1 MCEHH
6 QGGGWGANVR
16 AGPGVGCGE
25 RREPLSP
32 RPLRRAAPSA
42 SLDPGTGHNQGG
54 REGAPRKGES
64 CQQHLVEDF
73 PAGCLVWGIRFPH
86 STELDPARQ
95 VGGEQPAFLHF
106 LLQPALAG
114 AFPPVVGKWRWRAK
128 GPPGPGLGR
137 RHSGRRQD
145 RALRARAGGSGPRGR
160 GRGPAAPR
168 ASPPPR
174 PAAPLPRP
182 SGTPSLRRAVTCFAL
197 HSAVAAPVAVAASS

>member
-54 REGAPRKGES
+54 RKGAPRKGES

-128 GPPGPGLGR
+128 GPPGLGR

-182 SGTPSLRRAVTCFAL
+182 SGTPCLRRAVTCFAL